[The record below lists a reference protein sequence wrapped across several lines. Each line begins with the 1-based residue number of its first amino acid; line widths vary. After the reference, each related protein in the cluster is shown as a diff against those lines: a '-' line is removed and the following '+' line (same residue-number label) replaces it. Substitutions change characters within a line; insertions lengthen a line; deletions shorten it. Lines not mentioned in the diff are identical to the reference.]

1 MSRKNAENKKKIF
14 FRFFGLPG
22 STTPASRGAQF
33 LGFKKEIWK
42 SPQRRHLN
50 PYNVHPAQKSAQ

>member
-1 MSRKNAENKKKIF
+1 MSRKNVENKNKNF

-33 LGFKKEIWK
+33 LGFKKEIQK
-42 SPQRRHLN
+42 SPRWRHLY
-50 PYNVHPAQKSAQ
+50 PSKVLPAQKSVQ